1 MAYIDD
7 MGRLWDMIR
16 EDLVKEMGKDIA
28 ELWFGE
34 LKVQSFTGN
43 TLIMSVCSDFRSMVL
58 NAKYKQDLEK
68 RFSAFLGF
76 DISIRVVST
85 EKKEETSVRD
95 LLAEDIASEG
105 SGGASEQQHTSHDQE
120 KIPQG
125 TEGSHLQLGSTLPAF
140 NFVYNFDNFIVGSS
154 NKFAHAACLAVA
166 NFPAQSYN
174 PLFIYGP
181 SGLGKTHLLY
191 AITTKLKEKDPDIK
205 IIYIK
210 GEDFTN
216 QMIESL
222 SRQEIKEFREKYRSC
237 DVLLI
242 DDIQFIAGKIAT
254 QEEFFHTFNALYE
267 NGKQIILTSDRPP
280 REIKTL
286 EDRLITRFEWGLIAD
301 IQPPDFELRTA
312 ILKRKAEQVPIT
324 IPDDVLTFLAENLR
338 SNIRQIEGAIK
349 KLGAMSFLSGSQIT
363 MEAARTCISALLGGA
378 EPVNVTVDKI
388 FASVYKKYDIK
399 REDIVGESR
408 TKDIASARHITIYLI
423 RRITDMSLPSI
434 GKIIGGRDHSTVKSS
449 IEAIEKRMAQN
460 PVFRAEMDDM
470 VKEIKGS

>member
-7 MGRLWDMIR
+7 ICRVWDMLR
-16 EDLVKEMGKDIA
+16 EDLVTEMGKDIA
-28 ELWFGE
+28 DLWFGE
-34 LKVQSFTGN
+34 LSVHAFTGQ
-43 TLIMSVCSDFRSMVL
+43 TITMTIQSDFRRMVL
-58 NAKYKQDLEK
+58 NAKYKENLQE
-68 RFSAFLGF
+68 RFSGILGF
-76 DISIRVVST
+76 PIQIDIVST
-85 EKKEETSVRD
+85 ENEGKDSSQSPTSEVSVDETPIQT
-95 LLAEDIASEG
+95 AQGEASEG
-105 SGGASEQQHTSHDQE
+105 SHKSHETSF
-120 KIPQG
+120 P
-125 TEGSHLQLGSTLPAF
+125 TLPAF

-174 PLFIYGP
+174 PLFVYGP

-191 AITTKLKEKDPDIK
+191 AITTKLKENNPDIN

-216 QMIESL
+216 QMIDSL
-222 SRQEIKEFREKYRSC
+222 SRQEIKEFRDKYRSC

-242 DDIQFIAGKIAT
+242 DDIQFIAGKVAT

-312 ILKRKAEQVPIT
+312 IIKRKAEQVNVI
-324 IPDDVLTFLAENLR
+324 IPDDVLNYLAENLR
-338 SNIRQIEGAIK
+338 SNVRQIEGAIK
-349 KLGAMSFLSGSQIT
+349 KLGAMCFLSGNQIT
-363 MEAARTCISALLGGA
+363 MDVARACLTALLGGA

-388 FASVYKKYDIK
+388 FTSVFKKYNVK
-399 REDIVGESR
+399 REDITGNSR
-408 TKDIASARHITIYLI
+408 TKHIATARHITVYLI
-423 RRITDMSLPSI
+423 KQITDMSLPNI
-434 GKIIGGRDHSTVKSS
+434 GKIINRDHTTVISS
-449 IEAIEKRMAQN
+449 IDVITKRMTKEPDFA
-460 PVFRAEMDDM
+460 AEMEDM
-470 VKEIKGS
+470 IKEIKGA

>member
-7 MGRLWDMIR
+7 ICRLWDMIR
-16 EDLVKEMGKDIA
+16 EDLFHEMGKDIA

-34 LKVQSFTGN
+34 LSVSSFTGD
-43 TLIMSVCSDFRSMVL
+43 TIVMSVCSDFRSMVL
-58 NAKYKQDLEK
+58 NAKYKEDLEK
-68 RFSAFLGF
+68 RFSGVLGF
-76 DISIRVVST
+76 DIKIQVVST
-85 EKKEETSVRD
+85 EKKNNTPEN
-95 LLAEDIASEG
+95 
-105 SGGASEQQHTSHDQE
+105 QE
-120 KIPQG
+120 KSILEDLPAG
-125 TEGSHLQLGSTLPAF
+125 NLPPEIVAEAPSSIDTSGDKADLQLGSTLPAF

-191 AITTKLKEKDPDIK
+191 AINNKLKEKNPNIK

-242 DDIQFIAGKIAT
+242 DDIQFIAGKVAT

-312 ILKRKAEQVPIT
+312 ILKRKAEQVPVT

-349 KLGAMSFLSGSQIT
+349 KLGALSFLSGNQIT
-363 MEAARTCISALLGGA
+363 MEAARACVSALLGGA

-408 TKDIASARHITIYLI
+408 VKNIATARHLTIYLI
-423 RRITDMSLPSI
+423 RSITDMSLPSI
-434 GKIIGGRDHSTVKSS
+434 GKTIGGRDHATVKNSL
-449 IEAIEKRMAQN
+449 ETIEKRMIQN
-460 PVFRAEMDDM
+460 PVFRAEVEDM
-470 VKEIKGS
+470 IKEIKGS